1 MKGSLGSLARK
12 GRFVIAPGAP
22 CTPWASAAP
31 SSAGG
36 SCLQGLL
43 VSPRGLGA
51 GVRGAG
57 PGDRCAGRERPV
69 ALLHG
74 FCGAL
79 LVAGAHGRQLRAPCW
94 AVAFSFT
101 EVLSLG
107 DSWSL
112 RGWQWW
118 WSPFSRAG
126 EHHPPCHQGRG
137 WHLVGLVML
146 QMSGCARLYPAVLST
161 FLQIRSVNRS
171 ELSLSALFS
180 ILFPLKNFPSILGI
194 RECHSF
200 DASFVLLHW
209 KWNFVHGKVSIQK
222 EIFIYMSQLSLK

>member
-22 CTPWASAAP
+22 RTPWASAAP

-57 PGDRCAGRERPV
+57 PGDGCAGRERPV

-79 LVAGAHGRQLRAPCW
+79 LVAGAHGRQLRAPC
-94 AVAFSFT
+94 
-101 EVLSLG
+101 
-107 DSWSL
+107 
-112 RGWQWW
+112 
-118 WSPFSRAG
+118 
-126 EHHPPCHQGRG
+126 
-137 WHLVGLVML
+137 
-146 QMSGCARLYPAVLST
+146 
-161 FLQIRSVNRS
+161 
-171 ELSLSALFS
+171 
-180 ILFPLKNFPSILGI
+180 
-194 RECHSF
+194 
-200 DASFVLLHW
+200 
-209 KWNFVHGKVSIQK
+209 
-222 EIFIYMSQLSLK
+222 